1 MQVISLT
8 TQSEQTNQLAAD
20 VRDGNADILTLWAAV
35 ERFASQQAGRWTRAF
50 HESAGIEESD
60 LMQTAFLALIEAL
73 TAWKPERGVFL
84 TMFDF
89 KLKSSF
95 TAACGMRTRR
105 DKEDPLFNRNRV
117 SLDMPLDADGDGDFT
132 VADTIPDPA
141 AEAGFEEVEER
152 ELKNAVYAALDQ
164 LPQHER
170 DAIVA
175 EFWHEQAVDHRTHA
189 AALRHLRHP
198 GISRGLRPFY
208 E

>member
-1 MQVISLT
+1 MQVISLV
-8 TQSEQTNQLAAD
+8 TQSERTNQLAAD
-20 VRDGNADILTLWAAV
+20 VRDGRADILTLWAAT

-50 HESAGIEESD
+50 RESAGIEESD

-89 KLKSSF
+89 KLKSNF

-105 DKEDPLFNRNRV
+105 DKEDPLNRNRV
-117 SLDMPLDADGDGDFT
+117 SLDIPLDADGDGDFT

-152 ELKNAVYAALDQ
+152 EMQNAVYAALDQ

-170 DAIVA
+170 NAIVA
-175 EFWHEQAVDHRTHA
+175 EFWHGQTVDRRTHA

-198 GISRGLRPFY
+198 SISRSLRPFY

>member
-1 MQVISLT
+1 MQVVSLV
-8 TQSEQTNQLAAD
+8 TQGERTNQLAAD
-20 VRDGNADILTLWAAV
+20 VRDGRADILTLWAAV

-50 HESAGIEESD
+50 RESAGIEESD

-73 TAWKPERGVFL
+73 AAWKPERGVFL

-95 TAACGMRTRR
+95 TSACGMQTRR
-105 DKEDPLFNRNRV
+105 GKEDPLNRNHV

-132 VADTIPDPA
+132 IADTIPDPA
-141 AEAGFEEVEER
+141 AEAGFEEVEEW
-152 ELKNAVYAALDQ
+152 EMQDAVCAALDQ

-175 EFWHEQAVDHRTHA
+175 EFWYGQAVDRRTYA

-198 GISRGLRPFY
+198 SISRSLRPFY

>member
-1 MQVISLT
+1 MQVASLV
-8 TQSEQTNQLAAD
+8 TQGEQTNQLAAD
-20 VRDGNADILTLWAAV
+20 VRDGNADILTLWSAV

-105 DKEDPLFNRNRV
+105 DKEDPLLNRNRV
-117 SLDMPLDADGDGDFT
+117 SLDMPLDTDGDGDFT
-132 VADTIPDPA
+132 VADTISDSA
-141 AEAGFEEVEER
+141 AEAGFEKIEEL
-152 ELKNAVYAALDQ
+152 EIQDAVRKAIDQ

-175 EFWHEQAVDHRTHA
+175 EFWHGQAADRRIHA

-198 GISRGLRPFY
+198 SISQSLRPFY